1 MKKIFLTGL
10 MLFLF
15 TALFTPAVLAQT
27 KTKALVKFPVFMAGE
42 LQVVDKNIDGDL
54 MVAGKQVKITAD
66 VKGDVY
72 AAGQEIDISG
82 DIGGDLIVAGARVTV
97 SGKISK
103 NLIMAGGQVKVDDSA
118 QIGGYVLTGG
128 NMVDLSGNFS
138 GPVRLGAQSLMMGNK
153 TIINGNFEADVYKSE
168 IASDAKIV
176 GEKNIR
182 IHEVK
187 KVEKQKVEFNKIG
200 YVGKIVS
207 FLSKLIVL
215 LVLVKLFGEKI
226 KKVNLKDS
234 FWSAIGLGLVVLIV
248 TPILALILL
257 GTMVAAPLSIIILTT
272 YFVGL
277 YLSTIISSIFVGNF
291 ISEKTK
297 LKTNNYVQGIVGLL
311 LISLIGLVP
320 VVGGLVKLIIFLFG
334 IGIIFKSLKIYFSK
348 LATN

>member
-1 MKKIFLTGL
+1 MKKIFFSGL
-10 MLFLF
+10 MMFVF
-15 TALFTPAVLAQT
+15 TVLFTPAALAQAKT
-27 KTKALVKFPVFMAGE
+27 KTVVKFPVFMAGE
-42 LQVVDKNIDGDL
+42 MQVVDKNIEGDL

-82 DIGGDLIVAGARVTV
+82 NIGGDLIVAGARVTV

-128 NMVDLSGNFS
+128 NRVDLSGNFS

-153 TIINGNFEADVYKSE
+153 TVINGNFEADVYKSE
-168 IASDAKIV
+168 IASNAKIV

-182 IHEVK
+182 LHEVK
-187 KVEKQKVEFNKIG
+187 KVEKQNFEFEKIG

-234 FWSAIGLGLVVLIV
+234 FWSAVGLGLVTLIV
-248 TPILALILL
+248 VPVASLL
-257 GTMVAAPLSIIILTT
+257 LMVTVVAIPLSVIGLII
-272 YFVGL
+272 YFVSL
-277 YLSTIISSIFVGNF
+277 YLSIVIASILIGGYVTTKANF
-291 ISEKTK
+291 KV
-297 LKTNNYVQGIVGLL
+297 NVYFQGVLGLL
-311 LISLIGLVP
+311 LVTLVGFIP
-320 VVGGLVKLIIFLFG
+320 VVGGLMKFIVLLLG
-334 IGIIFKSLKIYFSK
+334 LGIILRSFKTFFR
-348 LATN
+348 A